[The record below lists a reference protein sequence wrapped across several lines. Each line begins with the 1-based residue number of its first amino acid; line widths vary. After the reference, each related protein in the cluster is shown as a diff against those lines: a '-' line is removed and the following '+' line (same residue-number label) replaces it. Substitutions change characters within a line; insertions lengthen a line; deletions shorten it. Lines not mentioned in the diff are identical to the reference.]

1 MMIQSQAHVASA
13 LVMLQLPENPRVK
26 KSLAAV
32 EVAYESCRQVTAD
45 FAKSFYLS
53 TLLMPPE
60 KRKAIW
66 AIYVWC
72 RRTDEIVDSEAALK
86 LDPQTLGTQLDQWE
100 DRLEGLFAGEPQDDF
115 DVALVDT
122 IARFPDLDI
131 QPFRD
136 MIEGQRMDLYRSRY
150 ETFEELN
157 LYCYRVAGTVGLMST
172 VIMGVDAA
180 SQDSAPWNAG
190 KAPYLP
196 IKEAVALGVANQLT
210 NILRDVG
217 EDAQSRGRIYLPL
230 EDLRRFGYTEADLF
244 NGVND
249 DRWKQLMQFQID
261 RARQCFV
268 EAEQGIRFL
277 SEDARWPVWAASMT
291 YSWILKAIERNN
303 YDVFH
308 NRAYVSTKRKLGA
321 LPVALL
327 RAKVL

>member
-1 MMIQSQAHVASA
+1 
-13 LVMLQLPENPRVK
+13 MLQLPETPRM
-26 KSLAAV
+26 KSLATV

-53 TLLMPPE
+53 TLLMPPA
-60 KRKAIW
+60 KRQAIW

-86 LDPQTLGTQLDQWE
+86 LDRQTLSDHLDVWE
-100 DRLEGLFAGEPQDDF
+100 ERIEKIFAGRAIDDL

-122 IARFPDLDI
+122 IEAFPNLDI

-150 ETFEELN
+150 ETFDELN

-172 VIMGVDAA
+172 VIMGVDQA
-180 SQDSAPWNAG
+180 SQDNAPWNEGQAT
-190 KAPYLP
+190 YLP
-196 IKEAVALGVANQLT
+196 IKEAVALGIANQLT

-217 EDAQSRGRIYLPL
+217 EDAKNRGRIYLPL
-230 EDLRRFGYTEADLF
+230 EDLRRFNYSETDLLK
-244 NGVND
+244 GVND
-249 DRWKQLMQFQID
+249 DRWKQLMRFQIN
-261 RARQCFV
+261 RARQCFT

-291 YSWILKAIERNN
+291 YSWILKSIERNN
-303 YDVFH
+303 YDVFN
-308 NRAYVSTKRKLGA
+308 NRAYVSTKRKLSA

>member
-1 MMIQSQAHVASA
+1 
-13 LVMLQLPENPRVK
+13 MLQLPETPRVK
-26 KSLAAV
+26 SLASVA
-32 EVAYESCRQVTAD
+32 VAYESCRQVTAD

-53 TLLMPPE
+53 TLLMPPA
-60 KRKAIW
+60 KRQAIW

-72 RRTDEIVDSEAALK
+72 RRTDEIVDSETALQ
-86 LDPQTLGTQLDQWE
+86 LDPQTLGEHLDAWE
-100 DRLEGLFAGEPQDDF
+100 DRLEKIFAGKAEDDF

-122 IARFPDLDI
+122 IEQFSNLDI

-150 ETFEELN
+150 ETFDELN

-172 VIMGVDAA
+172 VIMGVDQA
-180 SQDSAPWNAG
+180 SQDSAPWNTD

-196 IKEAVALGVANQLT
+196 IQEAVALGVANQLT

-217 EDAQSRGRIYLPL
+217 EDAQNRGRIYLPL
-230 EDLRRFGYTEADLF
+230 EDLRRFNYTEADLF
-244 NGVND
+244 QGVND
-249 DRWKQLMQFQID
+249 DRWKQLMKFQID

-291 YSWILKAIERNN
+291 YSWILKSIERND
-303 YDVFH
+303 YDVFN

-321 LPVALL
+321 LPIALL

>member
-1 MMIQSQAHVASA
+1 
-13 LVMLQLPENPRVK
+13 MLQLPETPRAQ
-26 KSLAAV
+26 SLASV

-53 TLLMPPE
+53 TLLMPPA
-60 KRKAIW
+60 KRQAIW

-72 RRTDEIVDSEAALK
+72 RRTDELVDSEAALQ
-86 LDPQTLGTQLDQWE
+86 LDRQTLS
-100 DRLEGLFAGEPQDDF
+100 DRLDEWEERLEKIFTGWALDDF
-115 DVALVDT
+115 DVALVHT
-122 IARFPDLDI
+122 LETFPNLDI

-172 VIMGVDAA
+172 VIMGVNE
-180 SQDSAPWNAG
+180 SNQDNAPWNAG
-190 KAPYLP
+190 KSPYLP
-196 IKEAVALGVANQLT
+196 IQEAVALGIANQLT

-217 EDAQSRGRIYLPL
+217 EDAQNRGRIYLPL
-230 EDLRRFGYTEADLF
+230 EDLRRFNYSEADLF

-249 DRWKQLMQFQID
+249 DRWKQLMRFQID
-261 RARQCFV
+261 RARQCFT

-277 SEDARWPVWAASMT
+277 SEDARWPVWAAAMT
-291 YSWILKAIERNN
+291 YSWILKSIERND
-303 YDVFH
+303 YDVFN

-321 LPVALL
+321 LPIALM
-327 RAKVL
+327 RARVL